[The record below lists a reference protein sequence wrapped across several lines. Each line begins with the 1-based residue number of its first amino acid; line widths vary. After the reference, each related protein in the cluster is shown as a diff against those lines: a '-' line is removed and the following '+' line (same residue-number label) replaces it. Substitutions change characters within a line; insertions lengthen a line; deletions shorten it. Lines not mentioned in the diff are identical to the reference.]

1 MMIVSMA
8 PPKPSYPRS
17 TLSKI
22 IKAQKPNKK
31 IGPNLDKIVSTLSD
45 MLPSLT
51 PLQAYV
57 ALLSFLQR
65 TAQETRIVA
74 QETYGG
80 DGGRKMSRKEIGRA
94 GRVSTPGSVAYD

>member
-1 MMIVSMA
+1 MA

-31 IGPNLDKIVSTLSD
+31 IGPNLDKI
-45 MLPSLT
+45 
-51 PLQAYV
+51 AYV

-94 GRVSTPGSVAYD
+94 GRRVIRRISLQTNPNRTQ

>member
-31 IGPNLDKIVSTLSD
+31 IGANLDKIVRPLSSI
-45 MLPSLT
+45 LPVFI
-51 PLQAYV
+51 PL
-57 ALLSFLQR
+57 
-65 TAQETRIVA
+65 
-74 QETYGG
+74 
-80 DGGRKMSRKEIGRA
+80 
-94 GRVSTPGSVAYD
+94 